1 MDKNCTLIITELG
14 SLIIKDEVNIDNGKE
29 IKKFNKRFL
38 FSKKF
43 THPVSSYLSIANGD
57 YSEISSLSDKL
68 REYDSVFCNE
78 VGVISYLRNNN
89 IQSYLMPQEK
99 LHEISKNKLSYLIE
113 AGFASSNY
121 DAHSQL
127 RKFAIDLSSNKVKR
141 ISEKLD
147 LHIIQAINSLD
158 ELDKI
163 INTIGSRLREWYGLH
178 FPELDNL
185 IQNILT
191 YAEIVRMAGNRKN
204 ISSEILEKL
213 GLEQKKS
220 DIIVSASQRSK
231 GGDLLEENLSI
242 LKKLADEV
250 ILQSEVRRILVN
262 LIDDSMEKV
271 APNVKQLLTST
282 VGARLIAK
290 SGSLSKLASLPASTI
305 QILGAE
311 KALFRS
317 LKTGAAPPKHGILF
331 QHPIL
336 HSAPRWQRGK
346 MARTIA
352 SKVAIAA
359 RIDFFR
365 NGEKDPDLFD
375 QLNKRIINIQEKY
388 KEPRMEQKIVKQ
400 KDYPRNKIMDGDRRF
415 GRRKTR
421 KFGNKAEKKHKKRFS
436 RRNRSY

>member
-1 MDKNCTLIITELG
+1 MSKNCTLIITELG
-14 SLIIKDEVNIDNGKE
+14 SLIIKDEVNIDNRNE
-29 IKKFNKRFL
+29 VKKFNKRLL

-43 THPVSSYLSIANGD
+43 TNPVSSYISISNGD
-57 YSEISSLSDKL
+57 YSELSSLSDKL
-68 REYDSVFCNE
+68 REYDYVFCNE

-99 LHEISKNKLSYLIE
+99 LNEISKNKLSYLIE

-191 YAEIVRMAGNRKN
+191 YAEIVRLGGNRKN

-213 GLEQKKS
+213 GLDQKKS
-220 DIIVSASQRSK
+220 NIIVSAAQRSK

-250 ILQSEVRRILVN
+250 ILQSELRRILVN

-290 SGSLSKLASLPASTI
+290 SGSLSKLASIPASTI

-336 HSAPRWQRGK
+336 HSAPKWQRGK

-352 SKVAIAA
+352 SKLAIGA

-365 NGEKDPDLFD
+365 NGEKDPDLLD
-375 QLNKRIINIQEKY
+375 QLNKRIVNIQEKY
-388 KEPRMEQKIVKQ
+388 KEPRMEPKILRQ
-400 KDYPRNKIMDGDRRF
+400 KDYLRNKNIDRDRKF
-415 GRRKTR
+415 GKRKTR
-421 KFGNKAEKKHKKRFS
+421 KFGKAEKKHKKRFS
-436 RRNRSY
+436 KK

>member
-1 MDKNCTLIITELG
+1 MSKNCTLIITELG
-14 SLIIKDEVNIDNGKE
+14 SLIIKDEVNVDNSTE
-29 IKKFNKRFL
+29 VKKFNKRLL

-43 THPVSSYLSIANGD
+43 TNPVSSYISIFNGD

-78 VGVISYLRNNN
+78 IGVISYLRNNN
-89 IQSYLMPQEK
+89 IQSYLIPQEK
-99 LHEISKNKLSYLIE
+99 LNEISKNKLSYLIE

-191 YAEIVRMAGNRKN
+191 YAEIVRLAGNRKN

-220 DIIVSASQRSK
+220 DIIVSAAQRSK

-250 ILQSEVRRILVN
+250 ILQSELRRILVN

-336 HSAPRWQRGK
+336 HSAPKWQRGK

-365 NGEKDPDLFD
+365 NGEKDSDLLD
-375 QLNKRIINIQEKY
+375 QLNKRIIDIQEKY
-388 KEPRMEQKIVKQ
+388 KEPRIEQKILRQ
-400 KDYPRNKIMDGDRRF
+400 KDYLRNKSIDKD
-415 GRRKTR
+415 R
-421 KFGNKAEKKHKKRFS
+421 KFGKRKARKFGKADIKHKKRFS
-436 RRNRSY
+436 RRNRF